1 MLLLYFK
8 STRALQTHKESTKKK
23 TKNLDVLL
31 LAWSFPDQH

>member
-23 TKNLDVLL
+23 PRCITTGLEL
-31 LAWSFPDQH
+31 S

>member
-23 TKNLDVLL
+23 NLDVLL
-31 LAWSFPDQH
+31 LAWSFSDQH